1 MTRAPAVSER
11 SPGAS
16 APTVIALHSSGASGG
31 QWRAYAQSLPA
42 CVTLHAPDLL
52 GYASD
57 AAWPADA
64 PLRLDDEASRLAP
77 LLRGAAQP
85 VHLVGHSYGGAVA
98 LQVALRW
105 PQLVRSLTL
114 FEPVRF
120 GLLRHGAAPEWREI
134 CRVGTQVGD
143 RVLAGALARAAER
156 FVDYWDVAGSF
167 AALPA
172 TARQRV
178 VQRMG
183 KVRAEFEALFAD
195 PMSAADFT
203 ALRVPL
209 RLLMGT
215 RSPAPAQR
223 ATEVL
228 ASACPGAALV
238 RLPGAGHLA
247 PMHEPAR
254 VLPWLPFA
262 GPSSWPLAA

>member
-1 MTRAPAVSER
+1 MANSTPIADR
-11 SPGAS
+11 SCAAW
-16 APTVIALHSSGASGG
+16 APTVVALHSSGASGG
-31 QWRAYAQSLPA
+31 QWRAYAQALPA
-42 CVTLHAPDLL
+42 DVTLHTPDLL
-52 GYASD
+52 GYGGD
-57 AAWPADA
+57 AAWPAGA
-64 PLRLDDEASRLAP
+64 PLALDDEALRLVP

-98 LQVALRW
+98 LQLALRW
-105 PQLVRSLTL
+105 PQFVRSLTL
-114 FEPVRF
+114 YEPVRF
-120 GLLRHGAAPEWREI
+120 GLLRRSAAAQWREI
-134 CRVGTQVGD
+134 RCVAAEVGRRVRAG
-143 RVLAGALARAAER
+143 VLASAAER
-156 FVDYWDVAGSF
+156 FVDYWDAPGSF

-178 VQRMG
+178 AQRVG

-195 PMSAADFT
+195 PTSTADFA
-203 ALRVPL
+203 ALHVPL
-209 RLLMGT
+209 RLLVGT

-223 ATEVL
+223 AAEVL

-247 PMHEPAR
+247 PMQEPAR